1 MIFVKK
7 TPLNNFPIYT
17 YPYLKNNH
25 RIIFC
30 FTTRY
35 GGCSR
40 GRFKSLNVDYNV
52 GDDRANVRNNRDII
66 LDRIGFDRARK
77 IYSIKQVHGS
87 RIIKINKDKNY
98 DSDEVLEEADCIIT
112 DRRDF
117 PVMVMGADC
126 NLILIADVKK
136 KVVAAVHAGW
146 KGTLYGLVSKAILFM
161 KDIFKSR
168 TTDLFVSFGPSIRG
182 CCYRVEGSLVEEF
195 IKEFGNKD
203 FYSKRNGDAF
213 LDLVKVNRIQ
223 LQELGIKK
231 ENIFD
236 CETCTYC
243 NPGFFSF
250 RKKRITGRQA
260 GIAIIE
266 SGQ

>member
-7 TPLNNFPIYT
+7 APLNNFPIYT
-17 YPYLKNNH
+17 YPYLRNNH

-40 GRFKSLNVDYNV
+40 GRFKSLNVDYSV
-52 GDDRANVRNNRDII
+52 GDNRVNVRNNRDII
-66 LDRIGFDRARK
+66 LDRIGFDRAEK
-77 IYSIKQVHGS
+77 IYSIKQIHGS

-112 DRRDF
+112 DRIDF

-136 KVVAAVHAGW
+136 KVIAAVHAGW
-146 KGTLYGLVSKAILFM
+146 KGTLYGLVSKAILFI
-161 KDIFKSR
+161 KDIFESR
-168 TTDLFVSFGPSIRG
+168 TGDLFVSFGPSIRG
-182 CCYRVEGSLVEEF
+182 CCYRVGASLVKEF

-203 FYSKRNGDAF
+203 FYSKKNGGIF
-213 LDLVKVNRIQ
+213 LDLVKVNHIQ

-236 CETCTYC
+236 CKTCTYC
-243 NPGFFSF
+243 NPGFFSY
-250 RKKRITGRQA
+250 RKNRITGRQA

>member
-1 MIFVKK
+1 MIVVKK
-7 TPLNNFPIYT
+7 TLLDDFPIYT
-17 YPYLKNNH
+17 YLYLRNNH

-40 GRFKSLNVDYNV
+40 GRFKSLNVDYSV
-52 GDDRANVRNNRDII
+52 GDNRANVRNNRDII
-66 LDRIGFDRARK
+66 LDKIGFYKSEK

-87 RIIKINKDKNY
+87 RIIKIDKDKNY
-98 DSDEVLEEADCIIT
+98 DSDEVLEEADCMIT

-126 NLILIADVKK
+126 NLILIADVKR

-146 KGTLYGLVSKAILFM
+146 KGTLYCLVSKVVLFM
-161 KDIFKSR
+161 KDIFESR
-168 TTDLFVSFGPSIRG
+168 TDDLFVSFGPSIRK
-182 CCYRVEGSLVEEF
+182 CCYRVRDSLVKEF
-195 IKEFGNKD
+195 IKKFGNKD
-203 FYSKRNGDAF
+203 FYLEKDRCTF
-213 LDLVKVNRIQ
+213 LDLVKVNYMQ

-236 CETCTYC
+236 CKTCTCC
-243 NPGFFSF
+243 NPGFFSY
-250 RKKRITGRQA
+250 RRSKITGRQA

-266 SGQ
+266 SGY